1 MARRWACCFPG
12 QGVHTPPC
20 EEEARSNKADGGG
33 KGTEPPPA
41 RSGERPRD
49 HQGLG
54 APRQLLQVCY
64 HVLLGDDPQEAP
76 ATDHVMLMT
85 AGDLGRGPTIMIQRA
100 RKS

>member
-1 MARRWACCFPG
+1 MG
-12 QGVHTPPC
+12 GGGGG
-20 EEEARSNKADGGG
+20 SNKPGGG
-33 KGTEPPPA
+33 GEGTEPPPA
-41 RSGERPRD
+41 QSGEQPRD

-85 AGDLGRGPTIMIQRA
+85 AGDSGRGPTIMIQRA
-100 RKS
+100 RMS

>member
-41 RSGERPRD
+41 RSGEQPRD

-54 APRQLLQVCY
+54 APRLCYLDNGKTLRNYYLENGVLQ
-64 HVLLGDDPQEAP
+64 
-76 ATDHVMLMT
+76 
-85 AGDLGRGPTIMIQRA
+85 
-100 RKS
+100 RKGLNI